1 MNILF
6 ISSGNSTSGLSP
18 IILNQGNSLVSI
30 GNSVSYYSIKG
41 KGLKGYLRNIKP
53 LKKYLKE
60 NKFDIIHAHFV
71 WCGIIASLA
80 GAKPLVVSLMGSDV
94 KGNLMN
100 KLLSIVFIKLF
111 WDKTVVKSED
121 MRRSLYISKVSVIP
135 NGVDFNR
142 FKPIDK
148 NTAMAIT
155 KWDISK
161 KHILFAGDPNRK
173 VKNFKLAKEAFE
185 KCSDMNLELHVLKNI
200 DNKILPYYYS
210 AADVVLL
217 TSLWEGSPNVIK
229 EAMACNR
236 PIVSTNIGDV
246 KEIIGNTKGCII
258 TENNSE
264 DCKHQLIS
272 ALTFEKTNGRQDIF
286 HLNSKLI
293 AIKLVQLY
301 QATINKISK

>member
-142 FKPIDK
+142 D
-148 NTAMAIT
+148 
-155 KWDISK
+155 
-161 KHILFAGDPNRK
+161 RK
-173 VKNFKLAKEAFE
+173 
-185 KCSDMNLELHVLKNI
+185 S
-200 DNKILPYYYS
+200 
-210 AADVVLL
+210 VV
-217 TSLWEGSPNVIK
+217 
-229 EAMACNR
+229 
-236 PIVSTNIGDV
+236 
-246 KEIIGNTKGCII
+246 
-258 TENNSE
+258 
-264 DCKHQLIS
+264 
-272 ALTFEKTNGRQDIF
+272 
-286 HLNSKLI
+286 
-293 AIKLVQLY
+293 
-301 QATINKISK
+301 